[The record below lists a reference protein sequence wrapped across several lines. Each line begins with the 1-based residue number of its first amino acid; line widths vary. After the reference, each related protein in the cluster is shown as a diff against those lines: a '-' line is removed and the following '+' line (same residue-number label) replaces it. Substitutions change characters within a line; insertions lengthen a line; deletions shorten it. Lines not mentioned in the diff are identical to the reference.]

1 MSFELFSPGVSW
13 ALASELLSVDEE
25 SDSLA
30 LEQGQRPLH
39 HG

>member
-13 ALASELLSVDEE
+13 ALVSELLNVDEE
-25 SDSLA
+25 SDNLA
-30 LEQGQRPLH
+30 LERGQQPLH